1 MNDDTSD
8 DTSNVT
14 PARTT
19 DSTSAPTTTWI
30 AALTKRVEE
39 LEIRYTHLQRTTDQ
53 MHEVLLEQGKQID
66 ALTRKLTMLIGRM
79 DALSEGDVEPRSL
92 EDDKPPHY

>member
-1 MNDDTSD
+1 MNDPRP
-8 DTSNVT
+8 V
-14 PARTT
+14 PPT
-19 DSTSAPTTTWI
+19 DA
-30 AALTKRVEE
+30 TKRIEE

-66 ALTRKLTMLIGRM
+66 ALTRKLTLLIGRM
-79 DALSEGDVEPRSL
+79 DALSERDVEPRSL